1 MTMPG
6 PRKLNSRDPRSLASK
21 KFWFAEG
28 DCVLERVLFV
38 VNQEEVK
45 GYEEVITA
53 HKNVGIGRRSLL
65 SVRQLVLRLSGERC
79 HCSGSYG
86 ERRSS
91 DS

>member
-6 PRKLNSRDPRSLASK
+6 PRKLNSRDPHSLASK
-21 KFWFAEG
+21 KFRFAEG
-28 DCVLERVLFV
+28 DCVLDRLLFV

-53 HKNVGIGRRSLL
+53 HKNLEIGRRSLL